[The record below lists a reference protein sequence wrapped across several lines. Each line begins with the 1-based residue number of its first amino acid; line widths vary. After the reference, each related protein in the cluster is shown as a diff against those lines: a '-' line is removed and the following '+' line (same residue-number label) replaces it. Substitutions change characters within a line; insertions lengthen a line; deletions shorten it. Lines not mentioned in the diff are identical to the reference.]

1 MAKAKIAP
9 VTANDIDNLG
19 ALLADISRLTK
30 QADEIKARIK
40 DSKKAVVEG
49 ELFRAVLVKQERTT
63 YDPRKVELI
72 LGDKVSLVEKV
83 TEVTS
88 VKVTAL
94 QA

>member
-9 VTANDIDNLG
+9 VTANDIDTLG

-30 QADEIKARIK
+30 QADAIKDRIK

-88 VKVTAL
+88 VKVAAL

>member
-40 DSKKAVVEG
+40 DSKKLVVEG

>member
-9 VTANDIDNLG
+9 VTANDIDTLG

-30 QADEIKARIK
+30 QADAIKDRIK